1 MSVVTKLHRCADCGS
16 TEVRVENGIFICD
29 KCGSHLDHGMPASDL
44 EKLQKAA
51 MMSGGEELLDDL
63 RRRYRNLDITS
74 WSSTHRVQ
82 N

>member
-16 TEVRVENGIFICD
+16 TAVRVENGWYLCD
-29 KCGSHLDHGMPASDL
+29 TCGSRLDHDMPASDL

-51 MMSGGEELLDDL
+51 MMSGSQEILSDL
-63 RRRYRNLDITS
+63 RRRYRNLDITT
-74 WSSTHRVQ
+74 WSSTNRVQ